1 MNSFFCYNLNMKF
14 PDYIIKTLNT
24 LENANLEAFVV
35 GGCVRDILL
44 DKTPNDWDITT
55 IAKPEEI
62 LSIFPDAKYE
72 NDFGTVLLPIR
83 DNEENLLDVIEIT
96 TYRSESAYSNNRH
109 PDGVIFEDRLEA
121 DLARRDFTVN
131 AMAMKMASSKIQ
143 IDKDIQKHTFELEN
157 FLIVDLFGGRKDVKN
172 KILRAVG
179 EPSNRFKED
188 ALRMM
193 RAVRLS
199 SQLSFEIEPKT
210 ERAISKLSGNI
221 KFISK
226 ERIRDELIRIFSSEN
241 PYQGVKNL
249 YDLKLLQ
256 YILPEIEDGV
266 GMKQNHHH
274 TYTVFK
280 HALMSL
286 KHCPSKDWQVRFASF
301 VHDIGKPKSR
311 RMVNGAPTFYNH
323 EIIGARML
331 KKILNRLKFSNADIE
346 RIVNLVSNHMFY
358 YNVDEVTASSVR
370 KLLKKVG
377 PENMKDLMDLRI
389 ADRLGS
395 AVPKGKPY
403 KLRHL
408 EYMVEKVKNDPISV
422 KMLKIDG
429 NDLMKNLN
437 IKPGPKIGTILDVL
451 LSEVIE
457 DPELNKK
464 ELLEKRSSELAELE
478 IEDLRKKA
486 KEKIEEKREED
497 DKNMKKNFWVK

>member
-1 MNSFFCYNLNMKF
+1 MNIPK
-14 PDYIIKTLNT
+14 YILETLEG
-24 LENANLEAFVV
+24 LENANFEAFVV

-44 DKTPNDWDITT
+44 KKTPNDWDITT
-55 IAKPEEI
+55 IARPEDI
-62 LSIFPDAKYE
+62 LKIFPDAKYE
-72 NDFGTVLLPIR
+72 NDFGTVILPIR
-83 DNEENLLDVIEIT
+83 NKDEELLDVIEIT
-96 TYRSESAYSNNRH
+96 TYRSEGDYSNNRH
-109 PDGVIFEDRLEA
+109 PDIVNFEEKLES

-131 AMAMKMASSKIQ
+131 AMAMKMSNSKIS
-143 IDKDIQKHTFELEN
+143 IDKEIQKHTFEISDY
-157 FLIVDLFGGRKDVKN
+157 LIVDLYGGQKDIKN

-193 RAVRLS
+193 RGVRLS

-210 ERAISKLSGNI
+210 ERAINKLSGNI
-221 KFISK
+221 KFVSK
-226 ERIRDELIRIFSSEN
+226 ERIKDELIRIFSSEN
-241 PYQGVKNL
+241 PYQGIKNL

-256 YILPEIEDGV
+256 YILPEIEEGV
-266 GMKQNHHH
+266 GMEQNHHH
-274 TYTVFK
+274 TFTVFK

-286 KHCPSKDWQVRFASF
+286 KYCPSKDWQVRFASF

-311 RMVNGAPTFYNH
+311 KIINGGVTFYNH

-331 KKILNRLKFSNADIE
+331 KKILTRLKFSNTDVE

-377 PENMKDLMDLRI
+377 PENMKDLMDVRI

-395 AVPKGKPY
+395 NVPKGKPY

-429 NDLMKNLN
+429 NDLMKNLD

-457 DPELNKK
+457 DPKLNSKEYLEEKSIELNK
-464 ELLEKRSSELAELE
+464 LELE
-478 IEDLRKKA
+478 NLREQA
-486 KEKIEEKREED
+486 KEKIEEKRED
-497 DKNMKKNFWVK
+497 DDRSMKKGFWVK